1 MKRKK
6 PVIAITIEIILAI
19 AIMSGLLLSVFMVLD
34 ERKGELNPAKAQGE
48 VLGDDTISG
57 DESTEVIQEFLET
70 DFAPDGSDNYGTDG
84 ETARE
89 DMDSMSDGEGVN
101 IEDNDVDAASSG
113 MSDDGSSGMSNDGSS
128 GVELGMENTQNV
140 GSSPD
145 SIVYLC
151 SYSFDREITAKD
163 WKQLEKQYANM
174 SFPGDRCLAQMVINE
189 MYARLGYEFKDED
202 LENYF
207 SQKPWYKAVG
217 VRYHNMREVYAIMT
231 DIQFNN
237 VLFLKSKVK
246 E

>member
-84 ETARE
+84 ETAGE

-113 MSDDGSSGMSNDGSS
+113 MSDDGSS

-189 MYARLGYEFKDED
+189 MYVRLGYEFKDED

>member
-84 ETARE
+84 ET
-89 DMDSMSDGEGVN
+89 VN

>member
-84 ETARE
+84 ETAGE

-113 MSDDGSSGMSNDGSS
+113 MSDDGSS

>member
-57 DESTEVIQEFLET
+57 DESTEVVQEFLET

-84 ETARE
+84 ETAGE

-113 MSDDGSSGMSNDGSS
+113 MSDDGSS